1 MSALWL
7 TPAQISLFPQDRD
20 QKAYELATVYLILT
34 YWVYETQVGLA
45 KLAGTGNMQ
54 CQTSGGQYVP
64 FPPDAQGSVE
74 QCPQ

>member
-1 MSALWL
+1 M
-7 TPAQISLFPQDRD
+7 
-20 QKAYELATVYLILT
+20 KLATVYLILT

-54 CQTSGGQYVP
+54 RQASGEQYMP